1 MGAGVGSAIGFLQ
14 APIAYEITRSAIV
27 SLDAFDAKRV
37 NALLKSMIDDATA
50 VVKPAIGGAKPAV
63 RIVADGRYVGQ
74 GHEIQISI
82 PVRTLAD
89 ADGAKLKAAF
99 EAAYG
104 TVYGLTIPGQQA
116 EITTWSVTVSSSV
129 KPPAPARKAPRKAAS
144 KAKHVRKVFDSKAGK
159 LLPTPVY
166 WRFDL
171 SAGATLKGPAII
183 AEHETSTLVASGFT
197 ARIDTVGY
205 IHLERNA

>member
-1 MGAGVGSAIGFLQ
+1 MAKEKDLKELFIDTLKDIYFAEKKILSAL
-14 APIAYEITRSAIV
+14 PKM
-27 SLDAFDAKRV
+27 AK
-37 NALLKSMIDDATA
+37 AAHS
-50 VVKPAIGGAKPAV
+50 P
-63 RIVADGRYVGQ
+63 
-74 GHEIQISI
+74 
-82 PVRTLAD
+82 
-89 ADGAKLKAAF
+89 KLKAAF

-129 KPPAPARKAPRKAAS
+129 KPPAPARKAPRKSAS

-171 SAGATLKGPAII
+171 AAGATFKGPAII

-197 ARIDTVGY
+197 ARIDTAGY

>member
-1 MGAGVGSAIGFLQ
+1 M
-14 APIAYEITRSAIV
+14 
-27 SLDAFDAKRV
+27 AK
-37 NALLKSMIDDATA
+37 KKISKTA
-50 VVKPAIGGAKPAV
+50 GGATSRNSKKAKGPAV
-63 RIVADGRYVGQ
+63 R
-74 GHEIQISI
+74 
-82 PVRTLAD
+82 
-89 ADGAKLKAAF
+89 AK
-99 EAAYG
+99 
-104 TVYGLTIPGQQA
+104 
-116 EITTWSVTVSSSV
+116 S
-129 KPPAPARKAPRKAAS
+129 PARKAAS

-197 ARIDTVGY
+197 ARIDTAGY

>member
-1 MGAGVGSAIGFLQ
+1 MTQPVRHFLDLWRMDGATLRAIL
-14 APIAYEITRSAIV
+14 
-27 SLDAFDAKRV
+27 
-37 NALLKSMIDDATA
+37 DDA
-50 VVKPAIGGAKPAV
+50 
-63 RIVADGRYVGQ
+63 
-74 GHEIQISI
+74 H
-82 PVRTLAD
+82 
-89 ADGAKLKAAF
+89 
-99 EAAYG
+99 
-104 TVYGLTIPGQQA
+104 
-116 EITTWSVTVSSSV
+116 
-129 KPPAPARKAPRKAAS
+129 ARKAARKAAS

-197 ARIDTVGY
+197 ARIDTAGY